1 MPDDS
6 PRPAPRVIGAVWLL
20 YFLTGIL
27 GNLLTQDGPMSPNL
41 ALAVARIVDHQS
53 TYRAGIAIT
62 LLANGLYIVLSALL
76 YGLFAPVNR
85 SLALAAAFLS
95 LTGCIVQIVAAM
107 MQLAAIVFHTD
118 STLAAAFSAEQ
129 IREAMLI
136 SLKVYRQNSFV
147 SLPMFGLFNLLLG
160 YLIYR
165 SRYIPRVFG
174 VFFFLAGTAWAC
186 SLWPGMALGALYVAL
201 PAAGL
206 AELGTALWLL
216 IKGIDLEKWRA
227 ASAGALSTL
236 PN

>member
-41 ALAVARIVDHQS
+41 AQAVARIVDHQS
-53 TYRAGIAIT
+53 AYRAGIAIT

-95 LTGCIVQIVAAM
+95 LTGCIVQIVAA

-186 SLWPGMALGALYVAL
+186 SLWPAIALAAL

-216 IKGIDLEKWRA
+216 IKGIDLERWRA